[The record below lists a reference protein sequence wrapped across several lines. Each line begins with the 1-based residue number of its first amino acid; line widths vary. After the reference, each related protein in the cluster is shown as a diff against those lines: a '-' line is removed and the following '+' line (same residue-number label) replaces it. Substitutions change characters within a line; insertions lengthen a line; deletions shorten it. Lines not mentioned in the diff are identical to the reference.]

1 MSHSLAGQTLPQKTG
16 GTKRNQ
22 VNKVK
27 KKTQQKKGRL
37 SSNLH
42 LNEVRKIVAKI
53 IIKVLIVFVKLA
65 TKKNPEYI

>member
-37 SSNLH
+37 SSYLH
-42 LNEVRKIVAKI
+42 LHAVRKTYLNFRVKNQ
-53 IIKVLIVFVKLA
+53 VFVKLA
-65 TKKNPEYI
+65 MKKKPEYI

>member
-37 SSNLH
+37 SSYLH
-42 LNEVRKIVAKI
+42 LNAVRNIVAKI
-53 IIKVLIVFVKLA
+53 IIKVFVKLA
-65 TKKNPEYI
+65 MKKNPEYI